1 MNEIVTSQL
10 PRIPVDI
17 TLKGLHKIKFNFE
30 ISKFEKKKIEII
42 IIIMILF
49 NPEYLK
55 EFMSFVFFLF
65 EKIILLLFF
74 FFLDLAHWLS
84 IEGLQPAIPE
94 NPPPGTVLF
103 NYILACFVVI
113 QILFMLLLF

>member
-42 IIIMILF
+42 IIMILF

-74 FFLDLAHWLS
+74 FFW
-84 IEGLQPAIPE
+84 I
-94 NPPPGTVLF
+94 
-103 NYILACFVVI
+103 
-113 QILFMLLLF
+113 